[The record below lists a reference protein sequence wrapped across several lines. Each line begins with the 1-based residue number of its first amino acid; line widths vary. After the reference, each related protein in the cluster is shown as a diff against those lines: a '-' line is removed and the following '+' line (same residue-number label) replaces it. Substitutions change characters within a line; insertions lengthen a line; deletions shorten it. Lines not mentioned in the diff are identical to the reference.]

1 MNEYAAVPAHDE
13 GNDVHPF
20 AVRPGDILG
29 YEVLD
34 DRFITHRCIHLAKR
48 QIFSPMRGFWFG
60 RQQVFHVMRPYAT
73 QTTFD
78 LDYRRIWPRHER
90 SRIEKRIIIPPYPY
104 VWRSYCGKAVFLDWD
119 WRVASE
125 ITLHWATA
133 PPWFCRAC
141 KAEKL

>member
-1 MNEYAAVPAHDE
+1 MTAPPHDE

-20 AVRPGDILG
+20 AVRPGEIVG

-34 DRFITHRCIHLAKR
+34 DRFITRRCIHLAKR
-48 QIFSPMRGFWFG
+48 QIFSPMLGFWIG

-73 QTTFD
+73 QTTFERD
-78 LDYRRIWPRHER
+78 RIWSYRRQRNNQI
-90 SRIEKRIIIPPYPY
+90 RIVLPPYPY

-119 WRVASE
+119 WRVASDR
-125 ITLHWATA
+125 TLHWAIA

-141 KAEKL
+141 RAETL